1 MRFQFSFKHMEKSE
15 ALEQYAQSKIEA
27 QVVKFVTK
35 PIEVNVTFSTDK
47 RQHMAAC
54 SLVGGDG
61 FSINVDHSCEDMYGS
76 IDRVIDKLGVQ
87 LKRKKDR
94 LKNHKNRGGK
104 NRFGQRDSKGNDFES
119 AEIDADDIIKY
130 EQAKKRMV
138 GT

>member
-1 MRFQFSFKHMEKSE
+1 MEKSE

-27 QVVKFVTK
+27 QINKFVTK

-47 RQHMAAC
+47 RLHMAAC
-54 SLVGGDG
+54 AVVGGDG
-61 FSINVDHSCEDMYGS
+61 FSINVEHTCEDMYGS

-94 LKNHKNRGGK
+94 LKNHKNRGAK
-104 NRFGQRDSKGNDFES
+104 NRFGQGTAKGNDYES

-130 EQAKKRMV
+130 EQARKKMV